1 MDALPKISKPA
12 DRALQAA
19 GLRTLQQ
26 LARKREDEIAN
37 LHGVGPKVMRL
48 LREALADRG
57 LRFRD
62 STAAGR
68 VDAGPESEATSP
80 KKGSRTSAARPQ
92 APAKKAGSKLE
103 RYAALL
109 RGVSPMNC
117 KMPELKRSFEAAGFE
132 DVRTVLSSGNVLF
145 SAEASDEQQLERRAV
160 AAMEQHLSRP
170 FPVLVRSVDALR
182 TILASDPYEAFE
194 LAPGSK
200 RVVTFLRASPR
211 PMPSLPLERDEA
223 RILVVHGREAFSAY
237 VPNDQ
242 GPAFMRLIESTFSKD
257 VTTRT
262 WDTVAKLAR

>member
-80 KKGSRTSAARPQ
+80 KKGARTSPPVSPRG
-92 APAKKAGSKLE
+92 PAKKAGSKLE

-145 SAEASDEQQLERRAV
+145 SAEASDEQELERRAV

-182 TILASDPYEAFE
+182 TILASDPYKAFE

-200 RVVTFLRASPR
+200 RVVTFLRASQADAVVAPQARRGAHPGGPR
-211 PMPSLPLERDEA
+211 SRGLLRVRP
-223 RILVVHGREAFSAY
+223 
-237 VPNDQ
+237 Q
-242 GPAFMRLIESTFSKD
+242 
-257 VTTRT
+257 
-262 WDTVAKLAR
+262 